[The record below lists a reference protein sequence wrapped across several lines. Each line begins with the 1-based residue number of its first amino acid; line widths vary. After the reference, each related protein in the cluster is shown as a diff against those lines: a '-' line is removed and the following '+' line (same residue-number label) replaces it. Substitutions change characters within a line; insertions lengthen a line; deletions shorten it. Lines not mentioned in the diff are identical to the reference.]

1 MEKWSVINYYR
12 DILKN
17 EDGYILKNGGLRVA
31 LVYPNRYDIACQNLG
46 FQEVYKFLN
55 SLEGVVCERFVLDF
69 YEDNLSI
76 ETQRFLKEFSIIFLS
91 INYEEDVLNFI
102 KFLKSQKIEPFV
114 TDRSISDPII
124 VAGGALTF
132 INPSLMLP
140 VADFQLCGDL
150 KPMESDLKEL
160 LVNYT
165 DKNIALG
172 FLKKLTYS
180 VYLNMERKAKIVRS
194 ISDVPIFS
202 SIKTSRGEF
211 AGETLVELSCGCK
224 YKCRFCSAS
233 HVYRPFRS
241 MNHNHLIEN
250 VKNNSSAKNYGI
262 ISATF
267 CDLSDIGNLLDE
279 MHEHG
284 CNLSVSSLRADSLN
298 IDLIKKLKKCGVRSV
313 TIAEETASQRL
324 KSLIGKNITGEIVL
338 KTVENIAKEGIENLK
353 LYYMIGLPGESLD
366 EIKMIVKRIAG
377 IREIFV
383 KTQAETFNRLGKI
396 KVSINIFIP
405 KPFTPMQYFGIEDK
419 KTLQEKIHILNK
431 GLKPIPNL
439 NFSIMSYNTAYL
451 QAILSRGDESI
462 KEFYTEF
469 LKDCNLKGALK
480 GYNSNAHVNYEP
492 SHIFDWEKLLLSN
505 FDIST
510 LKKDHLKMLKI
521 LQEKPC

>member
-55 SLEGVVCERFVLDF
+55 SLEGVVCERFMLDF

-76 ETQRFLKEFSIIFLS
+76 ETQRFLNEFSIIFVS
-91 INYEEDVLNFI
+91 INYEEDILNFI
-102 KFLKSQKIEPFV
+102 RFLKSQKIQPFV
-114 TDRSISDPII
+114 DKRTEYDPLII
-124 VAGGALTF
+124 VGGALTF

-165 DKNIALG
+165 DKDIASG

-194 ISDVPIFS
+194 NSDIPIFS
-202 SIKTSRGEF
+202 SIKSSRGEF

-233 HVYRPFRS
+233 HVYRPFRT
-241 MNHNHLIEN
+241 MNYNYLIEN

-267 CDLSDIGNLLDE
+267 CDLSNIGNLLDE
-279 MHEHG
+279 MHKNG
-284 CNLSVSSLRADSLN
+284 CNISVSSLRADSLN

-324 KSLIGKNITGEIVL
+324 KSLIGKNIPEEIVL
-338 KTVENIAKEGIENLK
+338 KTVENIAKEGVENLK

-405 KPFTPMQYFGIEDK
+405 KPFTPMQYFGIEEK
-419 KTLQEKIHILNK
+419 KSLQEKIRILNK
-431 GLKPIPNL
+431 GLKNIPNL
-439 NFSIMSYNTAYL
+439 SFSIMSHNTAYL
-451 QAILSRGDESI
+451 QATLSRGEENI
-462 KEFYTEF
+462 KDFYTEF
-469 LKDCNLKGALK
+469 LKEYNWKSAMK
-480 GYNSNAHVNYEP
+480 RYNSNAHVTYEP
-492 SHIFDWEKLLLSN
+492 SHIFYWDKLLSPN

-510 LKKDHLKMLKI
+510 LKKDYIKILKI